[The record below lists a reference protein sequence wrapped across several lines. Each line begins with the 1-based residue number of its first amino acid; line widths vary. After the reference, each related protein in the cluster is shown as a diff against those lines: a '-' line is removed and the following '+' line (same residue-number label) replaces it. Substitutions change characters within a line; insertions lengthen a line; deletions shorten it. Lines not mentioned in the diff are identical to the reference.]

1 MHLDFGTPVLDFIV
15 TEDTS
20 IIVLL
25 DGGWRKE
32 TCSEI
37 GQDENVFAIGA
48 VMVQGQVEHLPR
60 YGGNS
65 TDMIVL

>member
-1 MHLDFGTPVLDFIV
+1 MHLDFGTPVLDFVV

-25 DGGWRKE
+25 DGEWRSSE
-32 TCSEI
+32 T
-37 GQDENVFAIGA
+37 GRDENAFAVSA

-60 YGGNS
+60 SGGNS
-65 TDMIVL
+65 TDISVL